1 MVGEVGGAFSA
12 LGSSFQSPELN
23 IAGIIAQ
30 AIASIISA
38 YTQAAASPTVT
49 STGWGMLGFAISG
62 LATVASVI
70 AQIHSLSGYA
80 QGGIVSGGSYVGD
93 SQIIRVNSGEAV
105 LTQSDQSRFMRLL
118 DGGSVASQS
127 GQMQYVGAVVRG
139 ADLYLAFSNYAKQ
152 QRAVG
157 KNIGIK

>member
-1 MVGEVGGAFSA
+1 MVGEVGSAFSS
-12 LGSSFQSPELN
+12 LGSSFKSPELN

-30 AIASIISA
+30 AISNLIAA
-38 YTQAAASPTVT
+38 YTQASASPAVT
-49 STGWGMLGFAISG
+49 GTGWGWLGFAISG

-105 LTQSDQSRFMRLL
+105 LT
-118 DGGSVASQS
+118 
-127 GQMQYVGAVVRG
+127 
-139 ADLYLAFSNYAKQ
+139 
-152 QRAVG
+152 
-157 KNIGIK
+157 